1 MNEELSKY
9 LSDEYLEC
17 VQEEEILMQE
27 KYRLEMEQRKI
38 EENLYFQM
46 EEEKRRQLFSPL
58 SLQEIDYKE
67 EIKKEEILSGN
78 QRQMFLDCE
87 EKIKEIQK
95 KKKMLKEFIHS
106 LGQISMKFDELEEE
120 EEVPFFPAFYELVEH
135 TAKSFPNADFVF
147 DKEEIKT
154 QCCMTMK
161 FLTGWKNLFQY
172 FSDKLWISDFLFRT
186 MIEKKRIIVSVEC
199 ISEMS
204 LGKRAKSDLEDI
216 LSKDFYIQS
225 WKEDTFEIY
234 MIIK

>member
-17 VQEEEILMQE
+17 VHEEDLLMQE

-58 SLQEIDYKE
+58 VLQEIDYK
-67 EIKKEEILSGN
+67 KENIQSGN
-78 QRQMFLDCE
+78 QGQLLLDCE
-87 EKIKEIQK
+87 EKLKEIQK

-120 EEVPFFPAFYELVEH
+120 EEVLFFPAFYELVEH
-135 TAKSFPNADFVF
+135 TSKSFPDADFVF
-147 DKEEIKT
+147 DQEDIKT

-186 MIEKKRIIVSVEC
+186 MIEKKRIIISIEC
-199 ISEMS
+199 ISEMA

-234 MIIK
+234 IIIE